1 MVGEGEWVKNVR
13 AAGGEAYLISGQR
26 RKVMLEEVPV
36 EHRAPII
43 KEYLR
48 LAPGGRPHI
57 GLGPTA
63 PIVDYERVAPNYPVF
78 RIVYQDTPAPFA
90 GK

>member
-1 MVGEGEWVKNVR
+1 MAK
-13 AAGGEAYLISGQR
+13 YGQA
-26 RKVMLEEVPV
+26 L
-36 EHRAPII
+36 HRACHG
-43 KEYLR
+43 LR

-78 RIVYQDTPAPFA
+78 RIVYQDTLAPFA